1 MTRKQSEGRIA
12 LIGKFLSTIGYFV
25 SEIIIHLHT
34 DLKFH
39 SFKKKK
45 KKNPTFIVHILG
57 SLFRYTGVDPACT
70 SRSDQTKFKSSLYF
84 HGLNF
89 LITPVILQAF
99 CQYDGQNVSGHRLF
113 NLGRSGPF
121 FKYRKQE

>member
-1 MTRKQSEGRIA
+1 M
-12 LIGKFLSTIGYFV
+12 IGKLLSTIGYFV

-34 DLKFH
+34 DLQFH

-45 KKNPTFIVHILG
+45 KNFIVHILG

-89 LITPVILQAF
+89 LIAPVILQAF
-99 CQYDGQNVSGHRLF
+99 CQYDGQNVSDHRLF
-113 NLGRSGPF
+113 NLSRSGPF